1 MFIIVNEWT
10 NSEGITSAEVVGG
23 KYFTSEDDAW
33 DALLDIAVA
42 YGATLGADEMN
53 LVIEDP
59 TPHISYEEYYIQEL
73 IRG

>member
-10 NSEGITSAEVVGG
+10 NLEGVTSSEVVGG
-23 KYFTSEDDAW
+23 RYFTSEEDAW
-33 DALLDIAVA
+33 GALLDIAVA
-42 YGATLGADEMN
+42 YDVTLCADEMN

>member
-23 KYFTSEDDAW
+23 KYFTSEEDAW
-33 DALLDIAVA
+33 GALLDIAVA
-42 YGATLGADEMN
+42 YDVALCADEMN